1 MYYRKPRSKQAAFSR
16 DDKKKHN
23 QKIFR
28 KENDTIH
35 PLNADII
42 LISNYLSYISLALTI
57 EIDTHV
63 VTSKDWDLNITT

>member
-1 MYYRKPRSKQAAFSR
+1 MYYRTPRSKQAPFFR

-42 LISNYLSYISLALTI
+42 LISNYL
-57 EIDTHV
+57 
-63 VTSKDWDLNITT
+63 